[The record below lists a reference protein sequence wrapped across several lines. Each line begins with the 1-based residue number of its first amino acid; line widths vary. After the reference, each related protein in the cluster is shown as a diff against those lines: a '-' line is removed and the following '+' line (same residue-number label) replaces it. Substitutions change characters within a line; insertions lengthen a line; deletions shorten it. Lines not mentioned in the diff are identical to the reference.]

1 MATEVIIPPQ
11 GRFVIKAHIEQSKGD
26 SGNVIPVRFVSVVA
40 LDDDGN
46 RVDFSMSHDSSSRLV
61 SALITESNSYIEPV
75 LHALIHEAKRKNSV
89 EGCRETAMVITKLEE
104 ALMWQVKR
112 MASHFGGHVKAYG
125 DPVLCHDITDR
136 DVAIG

>member
-11 GRFVIKAHIEQSKGD
+11 GRFVIKAKIGECKGD
-26 SGNVIPVRFVSVVA
+26 SGNAIPVRSVNVLA
-40 LDDDGN
+40 LDDEGN
-46 RVDFSMSHDSSSRLV
+46 RADFNMSHDSSSRLV

-89 EGCRETAMVITKLEE
+89 EASRETSMVITKLEE

-112 MASHFGGHVKAYG
+112 MATKFPSVRAYG
-125 DPVLCHDITDR
+125 EPHLCHDISDR
-136 DVAIG
+136 DTVIG

>member
-1 MATEVIIPPQ
+1 MSTEVIIPPS
-11 GRFVIKAHIEQSKGD
+11 GLFVIKAKLEDFKGD
-26 SGNVIPVRFVSVVA
+26 SGNAIPVRSVNVVA

-46 RVDFSMSHDSSSRLV
+46 RVDLNMSRDSSSRLV
-61 SALITESNSYIEPV
+61 SALITESHSYIERV

-89 EGCRETAMVITKLEE
+89 EASRETSMVITKLEE

-112 MASHFGGHVKAYG
+112 MASRIPQTCAYG
-125 DPVLCHDITDR
+125 EPQLCHDISDR